1 MKPRFEI
8 TEGIAFNWCKV
19 ATILALLWLL
29 QLERWALPIAA
40 FTCAAL
46 FVVAHF
52 QGASESRCIL
62 KKPLLIAV
70 FWSGIGVLWLV
81 LHR

>member
-1 MKPRFEI
+1 MKTPAEK
-8 TEGIAFNWCKV
+8 TEAIAFNWCKV

-29 QLERWALPIAA
+29 RLDRWALPIAA

-46 FVVAHF
+46 FAAAHF
-52 QGASESRCIL
+52 QGARESRCIL
-62 KKPLLIAV
+62 RKPLLIAA
-70 FWSGIGVLWLV
+70 FWSAVGVLWLF

>member
-1 MKPRFEI
+1 MTRSEK

-19 ATILALLWLL
+19 ATILLLLWLL

-46 FVVAHF
+46 YVASHF
-52 QGASESRCIL
+52 QGAQESRCIL

-70 FWSGIGVLWLV
+70 FWSAIGVLWLV

>member
-1 MKPRFEI
+1 MKTKSEI

-19 ATILALLWLL
+19 ATILLGLWLL

-46 FVVAHF
+46 FVAAHF
-52 QGASESRCIL
+52 QGARESRCIL

-70 FWSGIGVLWLV
+70 LWAVVGVLWLG

>member
-1 MKPRFEI
+1 MKTKAEK
-8 TEGIAFNWCKV
+8 TEAIAFNWCKV

-70 FWSGIGVLWLV
+70 FWSAVAVLWLA